1 MQSFLPPQYSYAT
14 ETFTPALFKCT
25 QIQEENKE
33 SMKTK
38 NCNLDFQICKVVSI
52 YKTLRK

>member
-38 NCNLDFQICKVVSI
+38 NCHLDFQICKVVSI